1 MAKEIKYLG
10 ASVRAR
16 LLRISKQR
24 GLRFDF
30 ILNRYAVE
38 RFLYRLSL
46 SQYSEQFVLKG
57 ANLVFSRFDAP
68 FRITRDLDLMSL
80 DNRTSE
86 NFESL
91 FMEILDIEVHDGIEF
106 DNESLEVRRFHDT
119 DPYSGIRLQLSAE
132 LDRAR
137 IKLGIDVKHGDTTN
151 PGLEDFEY
159 PVILEMPA
167 PYIRGYALE
176 TVIAEKFHAMVVLGT
191 ANSRIKDYADIFH
204 LSQSFKFERLRIA
217 EAILATFKNRQTK
230 IPTDTPPA
238 LSASFCDQPMRL
250 QQWEEFKRNLAFFDP
265 GALPDVVKTVNDFV
279 MPAANDA
286 ILLSMKRGDKPV
298 AIERAVQL
306 FR

>member
-1 MAKEIKYLG
+1 MAKKIKNLG
-10 ASVRAR
+10 ASVRHR
-16 LLRISKQR
+16 LLRVSKQR

-46 SQYSEQFVLKG
+46 SQYSEQFILKG
-57 ANLVFSRFDAP
+57 ANLILSRFNAP
-68 FRITRDLDLMSL
+68 FRISRDLDLMSL
-80 DNRTSE
+80 DNITSE
-86 NFESL
+86 KFESI
-91 FMEILDIEVHDGIEF
+91 FMEILNIEVHDGIKF
-106 DNESLEVRRFHDT
+106 DKDSLEVRRFQDT
-119 DPYSGIRLQLSAE
+119 DPYSGVRLQLSAE

-137 IKLGIDVKHGDTTN
+137 IKLGIDVKHGDATN
-151 PGLEDFEY
+151 PGLEDIEY

-191 ANSRIKDYADIFH
+191 VNSRIKDYVDIFH

-217 EAILATFKNRQTK
+217 EAILATFKNRQTE

-238 LSASFCDQPMRL
+238 LSASFFHQPMRL
-250 QQWEEFKRNLAFFDP
+250 RQWEEFKRNLAFFDP

-286 ILLSMKRGDKPV
+286 ILLSKKRGDKPV
-298 AIERAVQL
+298 ALERAVPL
-306 FR
+306 LR

>member
-1 MAKEIKYLG
+1 MS
-10 ASVRAR
+10 ASRWN
-16 LLRISKQR
+16 
-24 GLRFDF
+24 LRFDF

-38 RFLYRLSL
+38 RFLYRLSQ

-57 ANLVFSRFDAP
+57 ANLILSRFDAP
-68 FRITRDLDLMSL
+68 FRITRDLDLLSL
-80 DNRTSE
+80 DNTRSE
-86 NFESL
+86 NFKSI
-91 FMEILDIEVHDGIEF
+91 FMEILDIEVYDGIEF
-106 DNESLEVRRFHDT
+106 EKESLEVRRFQDT
-119 DPYSGIRLQLSAE
+119 DPNSGVRLQLSAE

-137 IKLGIDVKHGDTTN
+137 IKLGIDVKYGDATN

-176 TVIAEKFHAMVVLGT
+176 TVIAEKFHAMVVRGT
-191 ANSRIKDYADIFH
+191 ANSRIKDYVDVFH
-204 LSQSFKFERLRIA
+204 LNQSFKFERLRIA
-217 EAILATFKNRQTK
+217 EAILATFKNRKTE

-250 QQWEEFKRNLAFFDP
+250 RQWEEFKRNLAFFDP

-286 ILLSMKRGDKPV
+286 ILLSKKRGDKPV
-298 AIERAVQL
+298 VFERAVPL
-306 FR
+306 LR